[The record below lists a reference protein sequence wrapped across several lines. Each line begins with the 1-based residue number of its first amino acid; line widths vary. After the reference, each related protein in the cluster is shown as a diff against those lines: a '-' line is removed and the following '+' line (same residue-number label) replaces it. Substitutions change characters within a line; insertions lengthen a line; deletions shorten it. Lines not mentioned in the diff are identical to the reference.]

1 MAAPRVTVPKHLA
14 VQIFEV
20 IVVIAVLVRLNIL
33 RARGPVFD
41 ESFDKPLFTKRMHHS
56 AAWATLAKL
65 ASDCLAKLAF
75 EDKLRQARHLT
86 EAL

>member
-1 MAAPRVTVPKHLA
+1 MAGVTAPKHLA

-20 IVVIAVLVRLNIL
+20 IIVIAVLVRLNIL
-33 RARGPVFD
+33 RAWGPVFD
-41 ESFDKPLFTKRMHHS
+41 ESLDKPLFTKRMHHS

-75 EDKLRQARHLT
+75 EDELRQARYLT